1 MTLKHLFTYITALFC
16 ILFLPALP
24 AWAQDADTEDGP
36 ATEYVE
42 ADSVLLSDTTEDGY
56 STSATEIYREE
67 AYSLSYTDSI
77 DPVNPEA
84 RGISPANWAKLTADS
99 AFRYQEPELAKVKEV
114 KESVW
119 YKIISAII
127 EFFTS
132 TAGTI
137 ELWLIVALI
146 VVSIIW
152 YVVRQNGLTMFSRK
166 NKMIKGQQTDELA
179 DDFIPESWEM
189 IIQKAEQ
196 MPDYRLATRH
206 SYRHILLLL
215 DEQGLIP
222 YRPSGSNYQYA
233 AALNQ
238 SAGKEV
244 YTLFLQLLRHYEYA
258 WYGGFSVT
266 EEQYQSVRGI
276 YQQLKQQIV

>member
-1 MTLKHLFTYITALFC
+1 MKHLFTYIIALFC
-16 ILFLPALP
+16 TLFLVAGPVR
-24 AWAQDADTEDGP
+24 AQDADTEDGP
-36 ATEYVE
+36 AAEYVE

-56 STSATEIYREE
+56 GTSATEIYRQE

-77 DPVNPEA
+77 EPVEPQV
-84 RGISPANWAKLTADS
+84 RGISPANWTKLTSDS
-99 AFRYQEPELAKVKEV
+99 AFRYQGPEPEKTAEI
-114 KESVW
+114 KESIW
-119 YKIISAII
+119 SKIIAAII
-127 EFFTS
+127 EFFTG
-132 TAGTI
+132 TAGTVI
-137 ELWLIVALI
+137 LWLIVALI

-166 NKMIKGQQTDELA
+166 NKGIKGQQTDELA

-206 SYRHILLLL
+206 SYRHVLLLL
-215 DEQGLIP
+215 HEHEMIA
-222 YRPSGSNYQYA
+222 YRPSGANYQYA
-233 AALNQ
+233 ATLNQ
-238 SAGKEV
+238 HATKAV
-244 YTLFLQLLRHYEYA
+244 YTLFIQLLRHYEYA

-266 EEQYQSVRGI
+266 EEQYKSIRDI